1 MRFLNILTGLLYA
14 AFILSIAAYA
24 DDSSKTRL
32 PLDWKTIEVKGL
44 FSFEAPPTLEATQ
57 KTGKNKD
64 SYVRMFTSPT
74 LELTF
79 DYGFYSD
86 SLKYSSMPHY
96 KESVRIVDGHQAK
109 LVTFQD
115 PYTADLKFR
124 YIAVIHIP
132 DLGKSTLGET
142 KLTMRVAYLNSS
154 ELPIAEKILE
164 SIIFKGKLPET

>member
-1 MRFLNILTGLLYA
+1 MRFLNTLTGVLYG
-14 AFILSIAAYA
+14 AFILSGAAYA
-24 DDSSKTRL
+24 EDSRNIKL
-32 PLDWKTIEVKGL
+32 PLDWKTVEAEGL
-44 FSFEAPPTLEATQ
+44 FSFRAPPSLEVTRKAE
-57 KTGKNKD
+57 KDKD

-86 SLKYSSMPHY
+86 SLKYSSMPDY

-109 LVTFQD
+109 LVTFRD

-124 YIAVIHIP
+124 YIAAIHIP

-142 KLTMRVAYLNSS
+142 KLTMKVACLTSS
-154 ELPIAEKILE
+154 DLPIAEKILG
-164 SIIFKGKLPET
+164 SITFRGKLPET